1 MGALLAELQKFKG
14 GGDRK
19 SNHSAQPEPSGLSKK
34 GRPAQDRD
42 LGNVDTDSGLYSD
55 RVLGFGMDLEL
66 SLDLQVTD
74 LHGGRSRTRTCDLSH
89 VRRAL

>member
-1 MGALLAELQKFKG
+1 MEAERKAIEIRIRAERKVGALLAELQKFKG

-42 LGNVDTDSGLYSD
+42 LGNVDTDSGLYSERFSGIGD
-55 RVLGFGMDLEL
+55 GF
-66 SLDLQVTD
+66 
-74 LHGGRSRTRTCDLSH
+74 
-89 VRRAL
+89 RAFT